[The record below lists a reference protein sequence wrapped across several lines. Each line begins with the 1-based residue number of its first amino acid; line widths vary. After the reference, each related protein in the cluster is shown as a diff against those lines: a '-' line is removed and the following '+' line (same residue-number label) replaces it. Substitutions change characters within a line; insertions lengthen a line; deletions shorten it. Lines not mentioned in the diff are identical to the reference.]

1 MDFASDLCR
10 FRANGAVHPVLEAMC
25 MLWLR
30 FAPAARASK
39 GRRDQ
44 GKGTRSTPSAVSVR
58 DGRDRDAG
66 RAPLERREKGLGTS
80 LVSISAPFT
89 QRESLCSKGCP
100 GLGLMAS
107 CSKCVSNRQGCHCQ
121 LAASGGGGALH
132 ACTGGQRARV
142 SWGPSRAQHLEGA
155 AASMH
160 ARAPTACARGCACA
174 TGA

>member
-1 MDFASDLCR
+1 
-10 FRANGAVHPVLEAMC
+10 

-100 GLGLMAS
+100 GLVGVAPGDALRVAPGAGILGAG
-107 CSKCVSNRQGCHCQ
+107 VGRVRVRLQ
-121 LAASGGGGALH
+121 GGGRRPAAPARKVLAH
-132 ACTGGQRARV
+132 RAGIPYYSTLTPPYYSTPEPV
-142 SWGPSRAQHLEGA
+142 KLSI
-155 AASMH
+155 
-160 ARAPTACARGCACA
+160 
-174 TGA
+174 